1 MPPRCVPTRRFDL
14 ESLEHRLTP
23 STLSLPLG
31 LSFSSDK
38 EAHGH
43 AGASSH
49 NQASDTFT
57 QAPNTYT
64 LMQAWSQV
72 GLGGLFRQVVV
83 VDHSVRLSFVY
94 IDLGFNT
101 SASFSE
107 YSSLV
112 GNLKTKGDADTK
124 HDKGKDGSATVGRD
138 SDSDSPVTP
147 PSNSPGTSPATRQNQ
162 PPVVLD
168 NSSTETNDNTPASNS
183 AQTNSTGSHP
193 GGQTVTTSADRNA
206 LLFTA
211 SGARNA
217 VLPQDRLDTTTL
229 PLTVNSAQFPL
240 PQQQPIA
247 TGPAAAPPRV
257 QLTLPLNGG
266 SNARPQQTVPDD
278 VADEPVL
285 PLNLESADP
294 VVPLLPDLLDQ
305 FLEETPEASVRE
317 WLFTAMPGNPFW
329 AYALFAA
336 AGSAGA
342 GWLSTRRKEKR
353 KGEPFT
359 PDEDD
364 ALIDG
369 FPS

>member
-1 MPPRCVPTRRFDL
+1 MSRRCVPTRRFDL

-23 STLSLPLG
+23 STSSLLLG
-31 LSFSSDK
+31 LSFSSAT

-138 SDSDSPVTP
+138 SDSDSPATP

-162 PPVVLD
+162 APVVLD
-168 NSSTETNDNTPASNS
+168 DSSTETNDNTPASNS
-183 AQTNSTGSHP
+183 AQTNSTGSHS

-206 LLFTA
+206 LLFTS

-240 PQQQPIA
+240 PQQLPIA

-266 SNARPQQTVPDD
+266 SNAT
-278 VADEPVL
+278 PVWSCFGWGL
-285 PLNLESADP
+285 PCPRRHRRGGA
-294 VVPLLPDLLDQ
+294 LLPHRFTLTPPRDGKPSRAVGGLL
-305 FLEETPEASVRE
+305 SV
-317 WLFTAMPGNPFW
+317 
-329 AYALFAA
+329 ALSRSLRTV
-336 AGSAGA
+336 GVTHHRV
-342 GWLSTRRKEKR
+342 L
-353 KGEPFT
+353 
-359 PDEDD
+359 
-364 ALIDG
+364 
-369 FPS
+369 